1 MKLERTSESVYGSS
15 TDHLNN
21 TIERKIKIM
30 EQNDWAYEGS
40 TGITE
45 TAGGGFV
52 TILHF
57 IRLPQEPVDE

>member
-15 TDHLNN
+15 TDRLNSA
-21 TIERKIKIM
+21 IEAKIKIM

-40 TGITE
+40 TGITK
-45 TAGGGFV
+45 TSGGGFV
-52 TILHF
+52 TILNF